1 MSWVGRTTSRGSGWR
16 LRTSDSSNSK
26 AVAPSSW
33 IGWRTVVSPGWS
45 RRATGMSSKP
55 VTATEP
61 GTATP
66 WRASA
71 CSAPTA
77 ARSLAQT
84 MARGSGASALA
95 SASMTEAPPSA

>member
-1 MSWVGRTTSRGSGWR
+1 M
-16 LRTSDSSNSK
+16 
-26 AVAPSSW
+26 
-33 IGWRTVVSPGWS
+33 GWRTVVSPGRS

-61 GTATP
+61 GTSTP

-71 CSAPTA
+71 CRAPTA

-84 MARGSGASALA
+84 MARGSGWPAPV